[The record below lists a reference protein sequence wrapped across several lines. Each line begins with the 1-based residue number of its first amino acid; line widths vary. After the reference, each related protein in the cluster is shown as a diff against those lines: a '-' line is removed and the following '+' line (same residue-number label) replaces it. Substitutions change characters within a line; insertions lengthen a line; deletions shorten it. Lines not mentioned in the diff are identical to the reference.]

1 LFIFSSEN
9 AMDSAT
15 VTAEELEQDETLF
28 ETEVSKSAYSPRA
41 RMWRRF
47 RRHKLMYVGVV
58 ILTVLSLLSI
68 FAPITSFGRD
78 PAKTNLRERNLPPS
92 ADHLLGTDEV
102 GRDTWARLV
111 YGGRVSLSI
120 GLVVAV
126 ISVSVGSLLGSVSGY
141 FGGTVDTV
149 IQRFQELVALFPV
162 LILIIA
168 VVAIAGQS
176 IYNIMIIQ
184 GLVLWTGVCRLV
196 RGQFLAVREYAYVE
210 ASRAMGA
217 GSWRI
222 MWRHIFP
229 NTMPPV
235 IVWATFAVGGAIM
248 LEAGLSFIGLGV
260 KAPASSWGQM
270 MNEAQTFVSMT
281 ERPWRWLAPG
291 LCITATMLAIN
302 FVGDAL
308 RDAMDPRA
316 ILD

>member
-1 LFIFSSEN
+1 MEN
-9 AMDSAT
+9 A
-15 VTAEELEQDETLF
+15 TASNEETAQYESESLF

-41 RMWRRF
+41 LMWRRF

-58 ILTVLSLLSI
+58 ILTVLGLLSI
-68 FAPITSFGRD
+68 FAPLTSFGRD
-78 PAKTNLRERNLPPS
+78 PGKTNLRERNLTPS
-92 ADHLLGTDEV
+92 ANHLLGTDEV

-120 GLVVAV
+120 GFVVVV
-126 ISVSVGSLLGSVSGY
+126 ISVTVGCLLGGISGY

-149 IQRFQELVALFPV
+149 IQRFQELVSLFPA

-176 IYNIMIIQ
+176 IYNIMIIL
-184 GLVLWTGVCRLV
+184 GLVGWTGICRLV

-217 GSWRI
+217 SSWRI

-248 LEAGLSFIGLGV
+248 IEAGLSFIGLGV
-260 KAPASSWGQM
+260 KPPASSWGQM

-291 LCITATMLAIN
+291 ICITATMLAIN

-316 ILD
+316 ILE